1 MKTATLKYNPLAPTD
16 IYFHMYIHIVVQI
29 QTVEFLFKE
38 QSPSPRVL
46 LAQTKPEGL
55 PEGFAA
61 KKTRGQGDCSYYNTT
76 HVTCAFVYILFLL

>member
-1 MKTATLKYNPLAPTD
+1 M
-16 IYFHMYIHIVVQI
+16 I
-29 QTVEFLFKE
+29 KE
-38 QSPSPRVL
+38 QSPCPSVL

-76 HVTCAFVYILFLL
+76 HVNCVKQENISKRVYYWLRGFTRFPLRGFLIG